1 MTSHRLLLAVF
12 LMALW
17 LGSALAV
24 AESRGTV
31 VRIPGPDGKEV
42 ALYQGS
48 FALLIGASAYTNGWP
63 KLPQVPDDLRAVRAV
78 LERQGFAVTEV
89 IDPDHRALRRAFD
102 EFINAHGADED
113 SKDNRLLF
121 YFAGHG
127 HTLDESF
134 GGKMG
139 YILPVDTPPPQRDLA
154 GFRATALDMQQIET
168 YARRIQAKHALFVFD
183 SCFSGSIFALS
194 RGASEHISYKAARP
208 VRQFITSGGADEK
221 VPDQSLFRAQWV
233 AALDGEGDLT
243 GDGYVTGAEL
253 GLFLQNTVAKYSRGS
268 QHPQYGTLR
277 DPRLDKGDFV
287 FQVAAGAAPAARAA
301 EPIVFQAAAGAV
313 PAARS
318 AEPVT
323 ASASTTVPETEPADK
338 PWYARWGAWIKEE
351 SSWLFSG
358 IGAMMV
364 IGVLGWLIRP
374 FVLRSKTMP
383 SPDAAP
389 NIEPVAPTPPPPP
402 PQPSPLRTEPPPT
415 PSVQNVRVEKG
426 GVSIGGHAIGNTI
439 VTGKGNTVNKS

>member
-48 FALLIGASAYTNGWP
+48 HALLIGASAYTNGWP

-139 YILPVDTPPPQRDLA
+139 YILPVDTPPPQRDPA
-154 GFRATALDMQQIET
+154 GFRATALDMHQIEV
-168 YARRIQAKHALFVFD
+168 YARRIQAKHALFLFD

-194 RGASEHISYKAARP
+194 RGIPEPISYKAARP

-221 VPDQSLFRAQWV
+221 VPDESIFRAQWV
-233 AALDGEGDLT
+233 AALNGEGDLT

-253 GLFLQNTVAKYSRGS
+253 GLFLEDTVANYSQGS
-268 QHPQYGTLR
+268 QHPQYGTIR

-287 FQVAAGAAPAARAA
+287 FQV
-301 EPIVFQAAAGAV
+301 AAGAV

-338 PWYARWGAWIKEE
+338 PPWYARWGAWIKEE

-389 NIEPVAPTPPPPP
+389 KIEPVAPTPPPSP
-402 PQPSPLRTEPPPT
+402 PQPSPSRTEPPPT